1 MLATFAVNA
10 QQSTIK
16 VAENLVAE
24 GIPPLPLS
32 LVRDVSAYT
41 EVRSASLSAWHPVKK
56 EMLIATRFGNT
67 PQLHWVKMP
76 GGVRKQITF
85 FDEPVSSASFQPVKG
100 DYFLYQ
106 RDVGGNEFGQ
116 IYRFDITTGKSTL
129 ITDGGRS
136 QNGNIVWSEK
146 GDRIVYTSTRR
157 NGTDRDIYM
166 MNPLDTAGNRLLLQV
181 QGGGWSVSDWSKDAS
196 TLLLQEGISIN
207 ESRIWRYD
215 MATGTKTRLLP
226 QQDEH
231 TVYRSAN
238 FSKDGKGMYFLTNK
252 DDEFTKL
259 AWYDFTTK
267 KVTVLTCSINWD
279 IAGYDITKD
288 GKQLAFTTNEAG
300 VSKLYIM
307 QTATGKYTQVSA
319 IPTGIIGGVNWHHDG
334 VTLGFSYISSN
345 ASSDVFEWNTNA
357 KQLVRWTESELGGMD
372 LGTIEPPQ
380 LITWKSFDQRT
391 ITGFLYKAG
400 KQFSGKRPVIINIHG
415 GPEGQSRPTFIGRS
429 NYYLNELG
437 VCIIYPNVRGSTG
450 YGKTFTDLD
459 NGMQREDAVKD
470 IGALIDWI
478 ATQPDLDASRIMI
491 TGGSYGGYMTLACA
505 THYNDKIRCALDIVG
520 ISNFNTFL
528 KNTES
533 YRRDLRRV
541 EYGDERDTAMA
552 AFFERT
558 APLNNAQKIT
568 KPMFIVQGKNDPRV
582 PYTEAQQMV
591 EKIKSNGGAVWF
603 LMANDEGH
611 GFQKKNNQDFLF
623 YATIEFI
630 RRYLLQ

>member
-319 IPTGIIGGVNWHHDG
+319 IPTGIIGGVSWHHDG

-470 IGALIDWI
+470 IGALINWI

-491 TGGSYGGYMTLACA
+491 TGGSYGGYLTLACA